1 MKELTIHNLKAG
13 WRNILKY
20 KTQNIISIV
29 CLSFGVLCFA
39 IALYWINVVWCNYG
53 RGAVMQD
60 RTTVSFFKDY
70 YPVYLK
76 GDEIVKI
83 KQLPMVKT
91 LSYKTVS
98 YALTANLKD
107 KKGTELA
114 TELRVK
120 YITPNWLKEHN
131 FYSDITGKKI
141 EDLKPGTVVME
152 RRAAK
157 QRLGDLYSPSDFN
170 GYVTDKYGNV
180 SDVVYSPTYS
190 YTVEEVLIVL
200 ANDKEFD
207 THEMD
212 VVLNDGYTLLQFKEA
227 LEKALPEYNPS
238 VRINSSDRWAFGLFM
253 LFLVCLGGS
262 VLVIGMSGYLK
273 MQLQLFLLRTRE
285 MSLRRCNGAKPY
297 QLFML
302 LCAELAIVFAFVS
315 VVSLAISAAFEAY
328 AMPRLKEFGL
338 INTVDMETSIIYHTE
353 LWVVLFAFLA
363 AVAIAWITVRRS
375 LKSPLAKT
383 VGRSFTQRTL
393 WNGTMQVV
401 QYSTAVMLF
410 YLISLLF
417 YAMHKN
423 AERYDLPDKPDYYKN
438 IVSTGSLPAAVNTTQ
453 DKIRQQMAA
462 LPSVELY
469 AQMINVECDVWEK
482 DDSCDLSE
490 SLSKKQ
496 IVGEVPE
503 DTINNYKFIVADVN
517 ALKMFHVGVNNEF
530 VSPPFNYIVR
540 TFAKPEKLDE
550 IKDALGL
557 NYKTDTTQ
565 YQLIDGKKYVS
576 IGFAQQFPQHKINYY
591 SDAAFL
597 IIDDCDSFLIP
608 KSCDELTPNA
618 YYYSFAKAKDNDVD
632 ALQKDIDG
640 LWHKIRPE
648 VPEDAHITLPTFY
661 DMWLVEFKIID
672 FITQL
677 MYLLTIVCLTSIVL
691 TVYSSISLETR
702 GKRKE
707 VAIRKVNG
715 AKVRDIVML
724 FSRYYI
730 VTLSISFAF
739 AALVGLIVLVGI
751 SMSAEM
757 SWPDLDDFLCVILP
771 PFLFSIVV
779 ITTVT
784 IATVWQKISKIAH
797 VSPAETFI
805 N

>member
-1 MKELTIHNLKAG
+1 MTIHNLKAG

-20 KTQNIISIV
+20 KTQNIISTV

-39 IALYWINVVWCNYG
+39 IALYWINVIWCNYG

-60 RTTVSFFKDY
+60 RTTVSFYKDY
-70 YPVYLK
+70 DQAPLK
-76 GDEIVKI
+76 GSEIVKVR
-83 KQLPMVKT
+83 QLPMVKT
-91 LSYKTVS
+91 LSYQSSS
-98 YALTANLKD
+98 YTLTTNLKD
-107 KKGTELA
+107 KRDTLMA

-170 GYVTDKYGNV
+170 GYMTDKYGKV

-200 ANDKEFD
+200 GNDKEFD

-212 VVLNDGYTLLQFKEA
+212 IVLNDGYTLLQFKEA

-315 VVSLAISAAFEAY
+315 VVSLAISAAFESY
-328 AMPRLKEFGL
+328 AMPRLKEFGV
-338 INTVDMETSIIYHTE
+338 INMVDMETSMIYRTE

-363 AVAIAWITVRRS
+363 AVGIAWITVRRS

-410 YLISLLF
+410 YVISLLF

-423 AERYDLPDKPDYYKN
+423 ADRYDLPDKPGYYKY
-438 IVSTGSLPAAVNTTQ
+438 IVSAGSLPNNTTQ
-453 DKIRQQMAA
+453 DKIRRQMAA

-469 AQMINVECDVWEK
+469 AQMINVECNVWEK

-490 SLSKKQ
+490 LLSKKQ
-496 IVGEVPE
+496 IVGKVPE

-517 ALKMFHVGVNNEF
+517 ALKMFHVGINKEF
-530 VSPPFNYIVR
+530 ISPPISYIVR
-540 TFAKPEKLDE
+540 AFVKPEKQDE

-597 IIDDCDSFLIP
+597 IIDDCDSFLVP

-618 YYYSFAKAKDNDVD
+618 YHYSFAKAKDNDVD
-632 ALQKDIDG
+632 ELQKDIDG
-640 LWHKIRPE
+640 LWHKLRPD
-648 VPEDAHITLPTFY
+648 VPEDAHITLPTYY
-661 DMWLVEFKIID
+661 DTWLVEFKIID

-702 GKRKE
+702 GKHKE

-739 AALVGLIVLVGI
+739 AALVGFVVIAGI
-751 SMSAEM
+751 SIADNGR
-757 SWPDLDDFLCVILP
+757 WPDLDDFLYVILP

-779 ITTVT
+779 ITAVT
-784 IATVWQKISKIAH
+784 IATVWQKIHKISH
-797 VSPAETFI
+797 VNPSLLIAKE
-805 N
+805 

>member
-1 MKELTIHNLKAG
+1 MKELAIHNLKAG
-13 WRNILKY
+13 WRNILRY

-39 IALYWINVVWCNYG
+39 IALYWINVAWCNYG

-60 RTTVSFFKDY
+60 RTGVSFFKDY
-70 YPVYLK
+70 DPVSLK
-76 GDEIVKI
+76 GSEIVKVR
-83 KQLPMVKT
+83 QLPMVKT
-91 LSYKTVS
+91 LSYEASS
-98 YALTANLKD
+98 YTLTTNIND
-107 KKGTELA
+107 EKGTELA

-157 QRLGDLYSPSDFN
+157 QRLGDFYSPSDFN

-180 SDVVYSPTYS
+180 SDVVYSPTYF
-190 YTVEEVLIVL
+190 YTVKEILIVL
-200 ANDKEFD
+200 GNDKEFE

-212 VVLNDGYTLLQFKEA
+212 IVLNDGYTLLQFKEA
-227 LEKALPEYNPS
+227 LEKTLPEYNPS
-238 VRINSSDRWAFGLFM
+238 VRINSSDRWAIGLFM

-338 INTVDMETSIIYHTE
+338 INTVDVETSIIYHTE

-423 AERYDLPDKPDYYKN
+423 ADRYDLPDKPDYYKN
-438 IVSTGSLPAAVNTTQ
+438 IVSTESLPSNTTQ
-453 DKIRQQMAA
+453 DKIRQQMAS

-469 AQMINVECDVWEK
+469 AQMINVECNVWEK

-496 IVGEVPE
+496 IVGKVPE

-517 ALKMFHVGVNNEF
+517 ALKMFHVGINKEF
-530 VSPPFNYIVR
+530 VSPPFNYVVR
-540 TFAKPEKLDE
+540 VFAKPEKLDE

-576 IGFAQQFPQHKINYY
+576 IGFAQQFPQHKINYF
-591 SDAAFL
+591 SDEAFL
-597 IIDDCDSFLIP
+597 IIDNCDSFLVP

-618 YYYSFAKAKDNDVD
+618 YHYSFAKAKDNDVD
-632 ALQKDIDG
+632 ELQKDIDG
-640 LWHKIRPE
+640 LWHKLRPD
-648 VPEDAHITLPTFY
+648 VPEDAHITLPTYY
-661 DMWLVEFKIID
+661 DRWLVEFKIID

-677 MYLLTIVCLTSIVL
+677 MYLLTFVCLTSIVL

-702 GKRKE
+702 GKQKE

-739 AALVGLIVLVGI
+739 AALVGLIVIVGM
-751 SMSAEM
+751 SMSGERG
-757 SWPDLDDFLCVILP
+757 WPTMDDFFTVILP
-771 PFLFSIVV
+771 PFLFCIVV
-779 ITTVT
+779 ITAIT
-784 IATVWQKISKIAH
+784 IVTVWQKIYNIAH
-797 VSPAETFI
+797 ISAASSLALK
-805 N
+805 

>member
-1 MKELTIHNLKAG
+1 MKELAIHNLKAG

-20 KTQNIISIV
+20 KTQNTISIV

-60 RTTVSFFKDY
+60 RSSVYFYKDY
-70 YPVYLK
+70 DPVYLK
-76 GDEIVKI
+76 GNEIAKI
-83 KQLPMVKT
+83 KQLPMVNT
-91 LSYKTVS
+91 LSYTSSSYTVD
-98 YALTANLKD
+98 TDLKD
-107 KKGTELA
+107 KKGVSLA
-114 TELRVK
+114 TKLRVR
-120 YITPNWLKEHN
+120 YITLNWLKEHN

-157 QRLGDLYSPSDFN
+157 QRLGDIYSPSDFK
-170 GYVTDKYGNV
+170 GYVAEKYGNV
-180 SDVVYSPTYS
+180 SDVVYSPTYFS
-190 YTVEEVLIVL
+190 TVEEILIVL
-200 ANDKEFD
+200 GNDKEFE
-207 THEMD
+207 TVNMD
-212 VVLNDGYTLLQFKEA
+212 IVLNTGYTLQQLKEA
-227 LEKALPEYNPS
+227 LQKALPEYTPS
-238 VRINSSDRWAFGLFM
+238 VKINSSDRWSFGLFM

-328 AMPRLKEFGL
+328 AMPRLIEFGV
-338 INTVDMETSIIYHTE
+338 ISTVDMETSIIYRTE

-363 AVAIAWITVRRS
+363 AVVIAWLTVRRS

-423 AERYDLPDKPDYYKN
+423 TDRYDLPDKPDYYKN
-438 IVSTGSLPAAVNTTQ
+438 IVSTGSLPAAANTTQ

-469 AQMINVECDVWEK
+469 VQMIEVECNVWEK
-482 DDSCDLSE
+482 DDSCDLAE

-517 ALKMFHVGVNNEF
+517 ALKMFHVETAREQGHPPVYYNARIF
-530 VSPPFNYIVR
+530 V
-540 TFAKPEKLDE
+540 KPEKQDE
-550 IKDALGL
+550 IKAALGL

-565 YQLIDGKKYVS
+565 YKLIDGQKYVS

-591 SDAAFL
+591 NDAAFL

-608 KSCDELTPNA
+608 KSIDELTPNA
-618 YYYSFAKAKDNDVD
+618 CYHSFAKAKDNDVD

-640 LWHKIRPE
+640 LWHKIRHD

-702 GKRKE
+702 GKQKE

-715 AKVRDIVML
+715 AKIRDIVML

-739 AALVGLIVLVGI
+739 AALVGLIVLAGV
-751 SMSAEM
+751 SMSEERL
-757 SWPDLDDFLCVILP
+757 WPSLDDFFYVILP

-784 IATVWQKISKIAH
+784 VITVWQKIYKIAH